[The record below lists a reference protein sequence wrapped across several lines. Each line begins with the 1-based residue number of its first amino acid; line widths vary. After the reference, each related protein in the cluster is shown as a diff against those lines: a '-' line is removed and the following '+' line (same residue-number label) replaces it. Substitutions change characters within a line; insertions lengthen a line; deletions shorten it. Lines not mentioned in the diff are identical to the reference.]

1 MTTEIVVRGGGWL
14 NYSKDCRSATNYL
27 GVTPANRIDYLGF
40 RVVKEKKKK
49 EKKVEYRVIRGG
61 SWYGTTGLCRSA
73 YRDWYSP
80 SYRYNSGGLGFRV
93 IKESKDDN

>member
-49 EKKVEYRVIRGG
+49 EKKIEYRVFRGG
-61 SWYGTTGLCRSA
+61 SWLGSA
-73 YRDWYSP
+73 EGCGSAFHNGSLP
-80 SYRYNSGGLGFRV
+80 SSRYNSIGFRV
-93 IKESKDDN
+93 IKENKDDN